1 MDGLAID
8 VRALKKRYGDIE
20 ALRGLT
26 FGVPQGSLCGFL
38 GRNGAGKTTTLK
50 LLLGMC
56 RPDAGE
62 GFVFGLPIDSE
73 SASVAI
79 RRLTAFVSESKDLYP
94 FTTVDQMIRITRAAC
109 PGWRRDLESKYM
121 KLFELKPG
129 QKVTTLSRGNLTRL
143 NLLLALSR
151 GARLLLLDEP
161 TQGLDTVV
169 REEVLQALVSY
180 VATQEATIFL
190 SSHELHEVEQICDRV
205 VIIDR
210 GQALL
215 EGELDE
221 LKSNFRRVRATF
233 AEPPPANS
241 WNGVQA
247 LVQDGRT
254 VSMLVSGHVDDV
266 VARARSMEATAVAV
280 DTVTLKEIFLDLV
293 RPDDARA

>member
-8 VRALKKRYGDIE
+8 VRALEKRYGETE

-56 RPDAGE
+56 RPNAGA
-62 GFVFGLPIDSE
+62 GFVFGMPIDRE
-73 SASVAI
+73 ADSVAI

-94 FTTVDQMIRITRAAC
+94 FATVDQMIRITRGAC
-109 PGWRRDLESKYM
+109 SGWRRDLEAKYL
-121 KLFELKPG
+121 KLFELKPK
-129 QKVTTLSRGNLTRL
+129 QKVTSLSRGNLTRL
-143 NLLLALSR
+143 NLLLALCR
-151 GARLLLLDEP
+151 GARLLMLDEP

-180 VATQEATIFL
+180 VATEEATIFL

-205 VIIDR
+205 VIIDHGR
-210 GQALL
+210 ALL
-215 EGELDE
+215 EGDLDE
-221 LKSNFRRVRATF
+221 LKSSFRRIRATF
-233 AEPPPANS
+233 PQAPPAES

-247 LVQDGRT
+247 LVQEGRT

-280 DTVTLKEIFLDLV
+280 DPVTLKEIFLDLV
-293 RPDDARA
+293 RPDDARS